1 MKITKSRKEFINL
14 YQMLGYLG
22 ELTGARFTYTISKNK
37 EILKNVV
44 EEIQKTAE
52 MHDNYRE
59 YEKERVE
66 LNEKYTKRD
75 KDGNPE
81 VKDKNYVIKDK
92 AKFEEEVEKLKKK
105 YKDAIEEREE
115 QRKAVEEMA
124 NQEVTLKLKTIPL
137 SIVPDTIT
145 IDQMEV
151 LSILIKE
158 KYGYWTFIQ
167 H

>member
-44 EEIQKTAE
+44 EEIQKKAE
-52 MHDNYRE
+52 MHESYRE

-92 AKFEEEVEKLKKK
+92 AKFEEEVEKLKEKHK
-105 YKDAIEEREE
+105 EAIEEREQ
-115 QRKAVEEMA
+115 QRKDVEELA
-124 NQEVTLKLKTIPL
+124 NKEITLDLKTIPL
-137 SIVPDTIT
+137 SIVPDKVTV
-145 IDQMEV
+145 DQMDV
-151 LSILIKE
+151 LSILIKD
-158 KYGYWTFIQ
+158 
-167 H
+167 

>member
-37 EILKNVV
+37 EVLKNVV
-44 EEIQKTAE
+44 EEIQKKAE

-92 AKFEEEVEKLKKK
+92 AKFEEEVEKLKEKHK
-105 YKDAIEEREE
+105 EAIEEREQ
-115 QRKAVEEMA
+115 QRKDVEELA
-124 NQEVTLKLKTIPL
+124 NKEITLDLKTIPL
-137 SIVPDTIT
+137 SIVPDKVTV
-145 IDQMEV
+145 DQMDV
-151 LSILIKE
+151 LSILIKD
-158 KYGYWTFIQ
+158 
-167 H
+167 

>member
-105 YKDAIEEREE
+105 HKDAIEEREQ
-115 QRKAVEEMA
+115 QRKDVEELA
-124 NQEVTLKLKTIPL
+124 NKEITLDLKTIPL
-137 SIVPDTIT
+137 SIVPDKVTV
-145 IDQMEV
+145 DQMEV
-151 LSILIKE
+151 LSILIKD
-158 KYGYWTFIQ
+158 
-167 H
+167 

>member
-44 EEIQKTAE
+44 EEIQKKAE

-81 VKDKNYVIKDK
+81 IKDKNYVIKDK
-92 AKFEEEVEKLKKK
+92 AKFDEEVEKLKEKH
-105 YKDAIEEREE
+105 KDAIEEREQ
-115 QRKAVEEMA
+115 QRKEVEELA
-124 NQEVTLKLKTIPL
+124 NKEITLDLKTIPL
-137 SIVPDTIT
+137 SIVPDKVTV
-145 IDQMEV
+145 DQMDV
-151 LSILIKE
+151 LSILIKD
-158 KYGYWTFIQ
+158 
-167 H
+167 

>member
-1 MKITKSRKEFINL
+1 MKITKKRKEFINL

-81 VKDKNYVIKDK
+81 IKDKNYVIKDK
-92 AKFEEEVEKLKKK
+92 AKFEEEVEKLKEKHK
-105 YKDAIEEREE
+105 EAIEEREQ
-115 QRKAVEEMA
+115 QRKEVEELA
-124 NQEVTLKLKTIPL
+124 NKEITLDLKTIPL
-137 SIVPDTIT
+137 SIVPDKVTV
-145 IDQMEV
+145 DQMDV
-151 LSILIKE
+151 LSILIKD
-158 KYGYWTFIQ
+158 
-167 H
+167 

>member
-44 EEIQKTAE
+44 EEIQKKAE

-66 LNEKYTKRD
+66 LNEKHTKRD

-81 VKDKNYVIKDK
+81 IKDKNYVIKDK
-92 AKFEEEVEKLKKK
+92 VKFEEEVEKLKEKHK
-105 YKDAIEEREE
+105 EAIEEREQ
-115 QRKAVEEMA
+115 QRKDVEELA
-124 NQEVTLKLKTIPL
+124 SKEITLDLKTIPL
-137 SIVPDTIT
+137 SIVPDKVTV
-145 IDQMEV
+145 DQMDV
-151 LSILIKE
+151 LSILIKD
-158 KYGYWTFIQ
+158 
-167 H
+167 

>member
-1 MKITKSRKEFINL
+1 MKITKTRKEFINL
-14 YQMLGYLG
+14 YQMLSYLG

-37 EILKNVV
+37 EVLKKVV
-44 EEIQKTAE
+44 EEIQKKAE
-52 MHDNYRE
+52 MHENYKE

-66 LNEKYTKRD
+66 LNEKHTKRD

-81 VKDKNYVIKDK
+81 IKDKKYVIKDK
-92 AKFEEEVEKLKKK
+92 AVFDKEIEKLNKK

-124 NQEVTLKLKTIPL
+124 NNEVTLELRTIPL

-158 KYGYWTFIQ
+158 
-167 H
+167 

>member
-44 EEIQKTAE
+44 EEIQKKAE

-81 VKDKNYVIKDK
+81 IKDKNYVIKDK
-92 AKFEEEVEKLKKK
+92 AKFEEEVEKLKEKHK
-105 YKDAIEEREE
+105 EAIEEREQ
-115 QRKAVEEMA
+115 QRKEVEELA
-124 NQEVTLKLKTIPL
+124 NKEITLDLKTIPL
-137 SIVPDTIT
+137 SIVPDKVTV
-145 IDQMEV
+145 DQMDV
-151 LSILIKE
+151 LSILIKD
-158 KYGYWTFIQ
+158 
-167 H
+167 

>member
-1 MKITKSRKEFINL
+1 MKITKTRKEFINL
-14 YQMLGYLG
+14 YQMLSYLG
-22 ELTGARFTYTISKNK
+22 ELKGARFTYTIAKNK
-37 EILKNVV
+37 EVLKKLV
-44 EEIQKTAE
+44 EEIQKKAE
-52 MHDNYRE
+52 ASENYKE
-59 YEKERVE
+59 YDRERVL
-66 LNEKYTKRD
+66 LNEKQSKKD

-81 VKDKNYVIKDK
+81 IKDKKYVIKDK
-92 AKFEEEVEKLKKK
+92 AVFDKEIEKLNKK

-124 NQEVTLKLKTIPL
+124 NQEVTLELRTIPL

-158 KYGYWTFIQ
+158 
-167 H
+167 

>member
-1 MKITKSRKEFINL
+1 MKITKTRKEFINL

-22 ELTGARFTYTISKNK
+22 ELKGARFTYTIAKNK
-37 EILKNVV
+37 EVLKKLV
-44 EEIQKTAE
+44 EEIQKKAE
-52 MHDNYRE
+52 ASENYKE
-59 YEKERVE
+59 YDRKRVL
-66 LNEKYTKRD
+66 LNEKQSKKD

-81 VKDKNYVIKDK
+81 IKDKKYVIKDK
-92 AKFEEEVEKLKKK
+92 AVFDKEIEKLNKK

-124 NQEVTLKLKTIPL
+124 NQEVTLELRTIPL

-158 KYGYWTFIQ
+158 
-167 H
+167 

>member
-1 MKITKSRKEFINL
+1 MKITKRRKEFINL

-92 AKFEEEVEKLKKK
+92 AKFDEEVEKLKEKHK
-105 YKDAIEEREE
+105 EAIEEREQ
-115 QRKAVEEMA
+115 QRKDVEELA
-124 NQEVTLKLKTIPL
+124 NKEITLDLKTIPL
-137 SIVPDTIT
+137 SIVPDKVTV
-145 IDQMEV
+145 DQMDV
-151 LSILIKE
+151 LSILIKD
-158 KYGYWTFIQ
+158 
-167 H
+167 